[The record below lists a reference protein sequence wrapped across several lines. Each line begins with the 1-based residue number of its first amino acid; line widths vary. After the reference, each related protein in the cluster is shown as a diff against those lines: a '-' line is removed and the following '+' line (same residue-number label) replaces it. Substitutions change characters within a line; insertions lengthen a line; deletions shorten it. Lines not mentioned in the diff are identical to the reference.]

1 MIEEEE
7 KYDDFLESLKEE
19 YSVQNESQDSFGK
32 GILKAN
38 EEHKKIEQLINQ
50 RPISSYHNNNN
61 QNKNLNKE
69 DLMNPSKQ
77 KTRKCTSYFIK

>member
-38 EEHKKIEQLINQ
+38 EEHKKTEQLINQ
-50 RPISSYHNNNN
+50 RVFL
-61 QNKNLNKE
+61 QRMKKNV
-69 DLMNPSKQ
+69 
-77 KTRKCTSYFIK
+77 IKLLKK